1 MASSSIFSPKF
12 TPTPNKYPSIAVSS
26 MMSTKILTSFSSHL
40 PSMPLQ
46 YVNCK
51 RDFPIAKVASIPYEP
66 VNQDYLEGE
75 FSGHG
80 VTFEGIGDSCV
91 AKMELQNG
99 SIAKLMLPSG
109 LITSYKA
116 HMWHQGVVELL
127 HTSVSEVVDDDDD
140 GDDEAIIQ
148 GGISLALSFESGD
161 QDSWSPS
168 TWSLHQV
175 SGSPADSI
183 QIEII
188 SNDPERKIRLKHIVT
203 LEEDFLSSELVVSN
217 SSSTSLKLLGGVI
230 SHLTVSSPDAIYVL
244 GLEGSSFFTRKPIL
258 SEFVITPPD
267 YGLKDQPGYGQVY
280 GKMSLGALM
289 STLGSRKHS
298 NADEIESSNSS
309 ASEEDDIE
317 GEEDDGYKQLTDEM
331 CRIYTYAPR
340 AFTVMDRGRRNS
352 LSVGRSGFEELYM
365 MSPGSNHEF
374 YSKYAYICVGQ
385 SAMLKPIIVGPG
397 DEWRGGMFIHN
408 PNLE

>member
-1 MASSSIFSPKF
+1 MASPSIFSPKF
-12 TPTPNKYPSIAVSS
+12 TPTSNKYPSIALSS
-26 MMSTKILTSFSSHL
+26 MMSTKSLTSFSSHL
-40 PSMPLQ
+40 PSIPLQ

-51 RDFPIAKVASIPYEP
+51 RDFPIAKVASSIPYEP

-127 HTSVSEVVDDDDD
+127 HTSVSEGVDDDDEE
-140 GDDEAIIQ
+140 EAIIQ
-148 GGISLALSFESGD
+148 GGISLALSFESDD

-175 SGSPADSI
+175 SGSPADTI
-183 QIEII
+183 QIEMIC
-188 SNDPERKIRLKHIVT
+188 NDPGGKIRLKHIVT

-267 YGLKDQPGYGQVY
+267 FGLKDQPGYGQVY

-289 STLGSRKHS
+289 STLSARKQS
-298 NADEIESSNSS
+298 NADETENSNLS
-309 ASEEDDIE
+309 ASEDEDIE

-352 LSVGRSGFEELYM
+352 LSVGRSGYEELYM

-374 YSKYAYICVGQ
+374 YSKYAFICVGQ
-385 SAMLKPIIVGPG
+385 SAMLKPIIVSPG
-397 DEWRGGMFIHN
+397 DEWRGGMFLHN